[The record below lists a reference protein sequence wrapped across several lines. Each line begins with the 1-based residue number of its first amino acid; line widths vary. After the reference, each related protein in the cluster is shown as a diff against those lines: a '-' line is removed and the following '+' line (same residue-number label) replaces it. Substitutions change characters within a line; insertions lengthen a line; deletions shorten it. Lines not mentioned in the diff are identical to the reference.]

1 MKKTIFIVLLFIIQS
16 TIINNQLKAQSPQS
30 FKYQAVARNSAGDI
44 LTNQSI
50 SIRISIHETSPGGP
64 IVYEEEHVSILT
76 NEFGLVNLEIGNG
89 FTISGDFTTINWG
102 SNDHF
107 IEIEMDE
114 TGGTSYTF
122 MGTAQLLSVPYSLY
136 SEKTG
141 NIDDADA
148 DPANELQVLT
158 ISNDTIYLSNGGFV
172 KLPADLVDDA
182 DADPTNELQVLSFS
196 NDTIFLSNGGFV
208 ILPADQTAD
217 ADADPT
223 NEIQLLSFSN
233 DTLWLSNGG
242 YVVFPY
248 KPIPLTSDDSLFECG
263 NEFTDIRDGKKY
275 KTVLIGTQCW
285 MAENLHIGT
294 VIPPSANA
302 ANNGIIEKYCHGGI
316 NSDATSG
323 DCINKGGLYQWDE
336 MMQYTII
343 EGTQGVCPAGWHIP
357 TDAEWCIL
365 ENFVDATTDPGCS
378 LTGWRGT
385 DGGTKL
391 KTGGSSGFE
400 ALLAGSQAPDGLFY
414 DSGAYTDFWSSG
426 ESGSNAWTRDLYP
439 TEARVGRNPDVK
451 LGGFSVRC
459 LKD

>member
-1 MKKTIFIVLLFIIQS
+1 ML
-16 TIINNQLKAQSPQS
+16 S
-30 FKYQAVARNSAGDI
+30 F
-44 LTNQSI
+44 
-50 SIRISIHETSPGGP
+50 
-64 IVYEEEHVSILT
+64 
-76 NEFGLVNLEIGNG
+76 
-89 FTISGDFTTINWG
+89 
-102 SNDHF
+102 
-107 IEIEMDE
+107 
-114 TGGTSYTF
+114 
-122 MGTAQLLSVPYSLY
+122 
-136 SEKTG
+136 
-141 NIDDADA
+141 
-148 DPANELQVLT
+148 
-158 ISNDTIYLSNGGFV
+158 SNDTLYLSNSNFVYLGNYFDNTDSQTLSINADTLSIFGGNSV
-172 KLPADLVDDA
+172 ILTDNVNDA

-285 MAENLHIGT
+285 MAENLNIGT